1 MKNKFLKLVAAI
13 VAIFGLLSIFAGGSV
28 ILDLFEMRAKEG
40 NYVLFVV
47 WVNLICGFLYLI
59 AAYGL
64 FKQRKWTSIVLG
76 LGIILLIGAFLGLFI
91 WINQG
96 GIYESKTV
104 GAMTFRTLFT
114 IAMFVIAK
122 KNKL

>member
-1 MKNKFLKLVAAI
+1 MKNKILKIVAVI

-47 WVNLICGFLYLI
+47 WANFICGFLYLA

-64 FKQRKWTSIVLG
+64 FNQRKWTSIVLG
-76 LGIILLIGAFLGLFI
+76 LAVILLIGAFLGLFI

-96 GIYESKTV
+96 GIYETKTI
-104 GAMTFRTLFT
+104 GAMSFRTLFT
-114 IAMFVIAK
+114 IAILVIAR
-122 KNKL
+122 KNKI